1 MEAAG
6 AEEEATRADMTT
18 DITDAVATAAE
29 GTTIL
34 SARAAGA
41 GGVATGADEA
51 EVSRGGTASVGRV
64 DERPTRGHV
73 DSCRRPAA
81 TRGSMCIR
89 WSLRP
94 ACLDSPA
101 CTLPL
106 LSCCFACCP
115 PPRHHP
121 YPHPPAS
128 PPPHQGG
135 GRGRGRGR
143 YDGDRQAATQREP
156 PPTDLEFVA
165 ELKGH
170 SKKVCVWWVG
180 GWVGGWGGGGGGGV
194 HARGTVACRFWHSS
208 GRGLGCSAQA
218 GPHAAGCEPRVGRA
232 AAAAQRGLLAPRP
245 CPLLCTLPLPAS
257 LPGPQ
262 VTTVLMD
269 ETGGQLFT
277 GSFDGTVRV
286 WSCTTGQVGGP
297 WLRGLLSATSV
308 ASPVVAACW
317 GCCDRAVACLLLLPP
332 PRSPPAPSTPGPPP
346 PPLRPLP
353 LAQCVSTVQVGGEV
367 SCMLIFAGFLFVGL
381 KTTAGTGQVKAWHMA
396 TSQEY
401 APMTGHTVGA
411 RWAHAGHTFIFSRGA
426 HGGHMAGAGGA
437 AGLATARCEAAGGAA
452 GLGAGMVW
460 AKWRDTQ

>member
-346 PPLRPLP
+346 PPFASAPPRAVREHGAGRRRGLVHAHLRRLP
-353 LAQCVSTVQVGGEV
+353 VCGAEDHGGHR
-367 SCMLIFAGFLFVGL
+367 AGQG
-381 KTTAGTGQVKAWHMA
+381 MA
-396 TSQEY
+396 H
-401 APMTGHTVGA
+401 GHQPGVCTHDGAHGGCTLGA
-411 RWAHAGHTFIFSRGA
+411 RWAHIYILKGGTWGA
-426 HGGHMAGAGGA
+426 HGGCGR
-437 AGLATARCEAAGGAA
+437 RCWTCHSQ
-452 GLGAGMVW
+452 V
-460 AKWRDTQ
+460 